1 MMLAAAVSIIV
12 GLVSLALTGWLSRP
26 DSPIRI
32 LDQPNERSLHA
43 TPTPRTGGLAICAAL
58 LVAWSVWLF
67 LPQAGSIP
75 MQILSGALVV
85 AGVSILDD
93 RYGLSQGLRL
103 LVQLGAALLLIRGGF
118 VIQGEIL
125 PGISLATGLLPAVVT
140 VLATLW
146 LTNLYNF
153 MDGMDGF
160 AGGMAMI
167 GFGTLAALGWLH
179 GDGLFAGAALT
190 VAAAAAGFLW
200 FNFPPAR
207 IFMGDSGSTTLGF
220 LAAGFAVWASRGGVA
235 PAWLV
240 MVVFSP
246 FVVDATVTLLRR
258 ALRGEPVWRAHRS
271 HYYQRLVQ
279 LGWGHRRTVLAEYAV
294 MLVCA
299 AFALVMVRRDA
310 GAQWIG
316 LAALA
321 TGYLGAAL
329 AVHRMERRR

>member
-1 MMLAAAVSIIV
+1 MSLVIVVALA
-12 GLVSLALTGWLSRP
+12 GLVSLVLTRWLSHP
-26 DSPIRI
+26 NAPIRL

-43 TPTPRTGGLAICAAL
+43 VPTPRTGGLAICAAL
-58 LVAWSVWLF
+58 LAAWAAWLF
-67 LPQAGSIP
+67 LSQDVSIP
-75 MQILSGALVV
+75 VQILSGALVV

-118 VIQGEIL
+118 VIQGDVL
-125 PGISLATGLLPAVVT
+125 PGLSLAPGMFPAVVT

-160 AGGMAMI
+160 AGGMAVI
-167 GFGTLAALGWLH
+167 GFGTLAALGWLQ
-179 GDGLFAGAALT
+179 GDGLYTGAALT
-190 VAAAAAGFLW
+190 VTAAVAGFLW
-200 FNFPPAR
+200 FNFPPAQ

-220 LAAGFAVWASRGGVA
+220 MAAGFAVWASRRGIA
-235 PAWLV
+235 PVWLTL
-240 MVVFSP
+240 VVFSP

-258 ALRGEPVWRAHRS
+258 VLRGEPVWRAHRS

-279 LGWGHRRTVLAEYAV
+279 LGWGHRRTVLAEYSV
-294 MLVCA
+294 MLICA
-299 AFALVMVRRDA
+299 ASVLAMARLGTD
-310 GAQWIG
+310 AQWFG

-321 TGYLGAAL
+321 VGYMGAAL

>member
-1 MMLAAAVSIIV
+1 MSLVIVAALS
-12 GLVSLALTGWLSRP
+12 GLVSLVLTRWLSHP
-26 DSPIRI
+26 DASIRL

-43 TPTPRTGGLAICAAL
+43 VPTPRTGGLAICAAL
-58 LVAWSVWLF
+58 LTAWAASLL

-75 MQILSGALVV
+75 VQILSGALIV

-118 VIQGEIL
+118 VIQGDIL

-153 MDGMDGF
+153 MDGMDGL
-160 AGGMAMI
+160 AGGMAVI
-167 GFGTLAALGWLH
+167 GVGTLAALGWLH
-179 GDGLFAGAALT
+179 GDALYAGAALT

-200 FNFPPAR
+200 FNFPQAR

-220 LAAGFAVWASRGGVA
+220 LVAAFAVWGSRRGIA
-235 PAWLV
+235 PVWMTL
-240 MVVFSP
+240 VVFSP
-246 FVVDATVTLLRR
+246 FVVDATVTLIRR
-258 ALRGEPVWRAHRS
+258 ALRGEPVWQAHRS

-279 LGWGHRRTVLAEYAV
+279 LGWSHRRTVLVEYVV
-294 MLVCA
+294 MLIC
-299 AFALVMVRRDA
+299 A
-310 GAQWIG
+310 GAALSLVDSEVYTQWTM
-316 LAALA
+316 LAVLA
-321 TGYLGAAL
+321 FGYFCAAL
-329 AVHRMERRR
+329 AVHRMERSR

>member
-1 MMLAAAVSIIV
+1 MPIVIVVILA
-12 GLVSLALTGWLSRP
+12 GLTSLILTRWLSHP
-26 DSPIRI
+26 DAPIRL

-43 TPTPRTGGLAICAAL
+43 KPTPRTGGLAICAAL
-58 LVAWSVWLF
+58 LAAWAASLS
-67 LPQAGSIP
+67 LPQAGMLP
-75 MQILSGALVV
+75 LQILSGAVVV
-85 AGVSILDD
+85 AGISILDD

-103 LVQLGAALLLIRGGF
+103 LVQIGAALLLIRGGF
-118 VIQGEIL
+118 VIQGDVL
-125 PGISLATGLLPAVVT
+125 PGVSLAPGVLPATLT
-140 VLATLW
+140 VLAALW

-160 AGGMAMI
+160 AGGMAVI
-167 GFGTLAALGWLH
+167 GFGTLALLGWGQ
-179 GDGLFAGAALT
+179 GDALYAGAALA

-220 LAAGFAVWASRGGVA
+220 LAAGFAVWASRRGVA

-246 FVVDATVTLLRR
+246 FIVDATVTLIRR

-299 AFALVMVRRDA
+299 ASALVLVGRDSNT
-310 GAQWIG
+310 QWLVLAG
-316 LAALA
+316 LAA
-321 TGYLGAAL
+321 GYLAVAL
-329 AVHRMERRR
+329 AIHRMERRH